1 MGLSGNGFWKQ
12 FQKIGFENCSL
23 IFIEQKFIWKPKI
36 FLTFFNILKYVLKII
51 FIYSVLFLI
60 ILHVTCIIIS

>member
-1 MGLSGNGFWKQ
+1 MGLFGNGFWKQ
-12 FQKIGFENCSL
+12 FQKIVFENYSL